1 MITKT
6 RMQAG
11 KSATGRFYALF
22 TGLALVV
29 IGLGVATFVRGYA
42 VTTIPGE
49 INSPSSIAAMH
60 SQKVEG
66 VSALQI
72 ANESFLIATD
82 ADMSGRLLALDHGTK
97 ALRKVADL
105 GVNAI
110 ARMSSDKQTAYIFDQ
125 DPLQSM
131 AWTGGLYAID
141 VKDGKRLWDVAIPG
155 IPFGPTGPVNSGMW
169 TSVNGELLYLQG
181 SRDGTNPLIFVV
193 DIVTRRLIRE
203 VEIPLPYPPTMDNAF
218 PAIWKM
224 PQSEALIVASRDKIF
239 TVDLETG
246 VASAASELFSAD
258 SISRIPSD
266 LPRYPCVSAGL
277 ISADGSRLWLAT
289 TTQEILQ
296 VNLEEKGLTVSRVVA
311 LPTGWRFATVNP
323 IAADAHSGRLYIAT
337 TDSVNADRVTQIW
350 QYDTTSWS
358 QVATEAVT
366 TDSLS
371 AEQHYGIE
379 ADAISGNVRLYGSTQ
394 ILTIGN
400 EAKSVEQADSISLDA
415 ARAGDS
421 EAPLSPAHT
430 LHYVFLN

>member
-22 TGLALVV
+22 AGLALVV

-42 VTTIPGE
+42 VTTIPSE
-49 INSPSSIAAMH
+49 INSPSSIAAIH
-60 SQKVEG
+60 SQQVEG

-72 ANESFLIATD
+72 ADESFLIAID

-105 GVNAI
+105 GCNAI
-110 ARMSSDKQTAYIFDQ
+110 ARMSSDRQTAYIFDQ
-125 DPLQSM
+125 DPPQLM

-141 VKDGKRLWDVAIPG
+141 VKDGKRVWDVAIPG
-155 IPFGPTGPVNSGMW
+155 IPFGPVNSGMW

-181 SRDGTNPLIFVV
+181 SRDGTNPHIFVV
-193 DIVTRRLIRE
+193 DIVTHRLIRDF
-203 VEIPLPYPPTMDNAF
+203 EIPLPYPPTMDNAF

-258 SISRIPSD
+258 SIVRIPSD
-266 LPRYPCVSAGL
+266 LPWSPYVMAGL

-289 TTQEILQ
+289 STQEILQ

-311 LPTGWRFATVNP
+311 LPEGWRFATVKP

-337 TDSVNADRVTQIW
+337 TDSVHADRIKQIW

-358 QVATEAVT
+358 QVTTEAVT

-371 AEQHYGIE
+371 AGQHYGIE
-379 ADAISGNVRLYGSTQ
+379 ADAISGNIRLYGSTQ

-400 EAKSVEQADSISLDA
+400 KAKSVKQADGVSLSA
-415 ARAGDS
+415 APTDGS
-421 EAPLSPAHT
+421 EAPLDPAHT
-430 LHYVFLN
+430 LYYVFLN